1 MDTVRARWVAAQY
14 VNQPAA
20 RCGHSA
26 VAVLS
31 ETWGEEFLVVFG
43 GINERKEALDDLA
56 VLQCDQEAWFAPDRA
71 AVGPAARAFHAA
83 VAVGRRMYMFGG
95 HVFVRQQHKIHQFND
110 LWCLDTDTW
119 EWSRLSGDAPD
130 APQPCPR
137 DRASMVA
144 VSGNKLLVV
153 GGADAMN
160 RRLDD
165 AWVFDLETGVW
176 SEVKVAGARPRARC
190 CTALFALGPRVLMFG
205 GDAYGVTNELW
216 SLRGLD
222 GSEPAQWT
230 PLQLEGPP
238 PAPRRGHAVAVTGNW
253 VVFVGGLT
261 EQRSLMGIKS
271 RSEYLSDVVILER
284 HDRVA
289 WRGVEPASLG
299 PAPREKHT
307 LTALAGGRLFLFG
320 GTDGQTTL
328 GDSWWLDLEDIA
340 APQPDLISLADLADA
355 STQPPPD
362 VVAAPALP
370 LPSGKQPPSPMAAV
384 DGGGAPLQ
392 GSPHLPQ
399 NQGQLAWQQ
408 QQQQQAEHRH
418 AQQPGGSASSSAL
431 TGGLAY
437 LQQSLPVLANVGST
451 ALSSLRGR
459 LGLPANPSSS
469 ALAATAA
476 AQQQAASIA
485 EEADEGLLALG
496 QRALAAAGGADGG
509 QADARQVVAAARQWL
524 ATCSPQQLRL
534 GDLPVLMADY
544 RRLARLGWG
553 MLLRERGPDA
563 LSDPGLQMPGR
574 FMHLPAEELRM
585 REVPEVLA
593 DYQFLYASHASLA
606 GAAAGP
612 GQPAAAG
619 GGAPSRPATPL

>member
-14 VNQPAA
+14 VNQPVA

-26 VAVLS
+26 VAVQS

-83 VAVGRRMYMFGG
+83 AAVGRRMYMFGG

-144 VSGNKLLVV
+144 VGDSKLLVV

-165 AWVFDLETGVW
+165 AWVFNLEAGSW
-176 SEVKVAGARPRARC
+176 SEVKVAGPRPRARC
-190 CTALFALGPRVLMFG
+190 CTALFALEHRVLMFG

-216 SLRGLD
+216 SLRGLE
-222 GSEPAQWT
+222 GKEPAQWT
-230 PLQLEGPP
+230 QLQLEGPP

-261 EQRSLMGIKS
+261 EQRTLMGIKS

-289 WRGVEPASLG
+289 WRGVEPASPG
-299 PAPREKHT
+299 PSPREKHT
-307 LTALAGGRLFLFG
+307 LTALAGGRLLLFG

-328 GDSWWLDLEDIA
+328 GDSWWLDLEDIVP
-340 APQPDLISLADLADA
+340 PQPDLISLADLAEA
-355 STQPPPD
+355 SSQPLPD
-362 VVAAPALP
+362 QVAAPTLP
-370 LPSGKQPPSPMAAV
+370 LPSGKQPPSPIAV
-384 DGGGAPLQ
+384 GGGGGVQLQ
-392 GSPHLPQ
+392 Q
-399 NQGQLAWQQ
+399 A
-408 QQQQQAEHRH
+408 QQQQA
-418 AQQPGGSASSSAL
+418 QQQASASASAL

-437 LQQSLPVLANVGST
+437 LQQSLPALANAGST

-459 LGLPANPSSS
+459 LGLPANPSAS
-469 ALAATAA
+469 ALGATAA
-476 AQQQAASIA
+476 AQQQAASIS
-485 EEADEGLLALG
+485 EEADEGLLELG
-496 QRALAAAGGADGG
+496 QRALAAAGSTASG
-509 QADARQVVAAARQWL
+509 QADTRRVVAAARQWL
-524 ATCSPQQLRL
+524 ATCSPSQLRL
-534 GDLPVLMADY
+534 ADLPVLMADY
-544 RRLARLGWG
+544 CRLARLGWS

-563 LSDPGLQMPGR
+563 LAEPGLQMPGR

-612 GQPAAAG
+612 AATAGAAAAAQAG
-619 GGAPSRPATPL
+619 PGVPVRPGTPVS